1 MKNGLL
7 VLLFPFLFVLT
18 DVFIRFSLIQLYST
32 KQLFFYALSV
42 IASVLFFVWMLLV
55 LKALKP
61 RMFLFNSILA
71 VFSTY
76 LVVSIMGS
84 YAFFYFNGFFPNYYT
99 YEYFKN
105 EPLSAMVLVKDSINF
120 LEIGFLLCTIFG
132 VFIFLRKLCL
142 RDLNLKSKRWI
153 IYLFAIYLGVFSIL
167 VFKLKKYDQ
176 CLLVDTNFS
185 AAVSRHI
192 IDWETERKFTGKG
205 LGERKPI
212 LLEKTAEK
220 REFNVL
226 VVVFESLRKQNLEA
240 YGYKRK
246 TTPNFTQ
253 FAKDH
258 PSEFF
263 VFKHPYTVSSTTM
276 LAVPAVLSGIAPY
289 QDPKIFYSQPI
300 LWDFAKMLN
309 YRNFFASSHSLEWYR
324 FDRFYKNEK
333 VDQLWCKET
342 SGKPFFNDLGVDD
355 KYTIEHVNSLIRKK
369 SEKPFFGIVQLNS
382 THYPYNVPKEFVKW
396 SGSFLDEYDNA
407 ILYQDY
413 VIGKLFSQLK
423 KSGKLDN
430 TVIIFTS
437 DHGESLKDHH
447 NIGHVD
453 SYYAETISVPLML
466 YLPSGIAA
474 HLDRKVLRENRSKTT
489 SNIDV
494 APTVISLLGL
504 TGNKEVAALM
514 NNYTGYSL
522 FTKIPKNRA
531 LITMNNNKIA
541 RFKVGISIVRGNFHY
556 IHRTNIVPNREEIYD
571 IKKDKKEERIL
582 PLNRKHRRIQELMNC
597 FKQYPLC
604 TKYLPQSQPR

>member
-1 MKNGLL
+1 MKNGVL
-7 VLLFPFLFVLT
+7 VLLFPLLFVAV
-18 DVFIRFSLIQLYST
+18 DVLIRFPLIQLYST
-32 KQLFFYALSV
+32 WQLFFYALSV
-42 IASVLFFVWMLLV
+42 IASTLFFVLVILV
-55 LKALKP
+55 LRVLKS
-61 RMFLFNSILA
+61 RIFLFNSILA
-71 VFSTY
+71 IFSIY
-76 LVVSIMGS
+76 LVVAILGS
-84 YAFFYFNGFFPNYYT
+84 YSFFYFNGFFPNYYT

-105 EPLSAMVLVKDSINF
+105 EPLSALVLVKDSINF
-120 LEIGFLLCTIFG
+120 SEIFFLFSIILCVFLLLKKVCMRNFN
-132 VFIFLRKLCL
+132 
-142 RDLNLKSKRWI
+142 LNFKRWI
-153 IYLFAIYLGVFSIL
+153 ISLFALHLGVFSIL

-176 CLLVDTNFS
+176 CFLVDTNFS
-185 AAVSRHI
+185 VAISRHI

-205 LGERKPI
+205 LGERNPI
-212 LLEKTAEK
+212 LLPKTKEK
-220 REFNVL
+220 RNFNVL

-253 FAKDH
+253 FSKDH

-276 LAVPAVLSGIAPY
+276 LAVPAVLTGIAPY

-309 YRNFFASSHSLEWYR
+309 YRNFFVSSHSLEWYR

-369 SEKPFFGIVQLNS
+369 SDKPFFGIVQLNA
-382 THYPYNVPKEFVKW
+382 THYPYNVPKEFQKW
-396 SGSFLDEYDNA
+396 SGSIQDEYDNA
-407 ILYQDY
+407 ILYQDF

-437 DHGESLKDHH
+437 DHGESVKDHH

-453 SYYAETISVPLML
+453 SYYAETISIPLLL
-466 YLPSGIAA
+466 YMPNGIAA
-474 HLDRKVLRENRSKTT
+474 HLDRKVLRENNTKTT
-489 SNIDV
+489 SNIDI

-504 TGNKEVAALM
+504 TENKKIGELM
-514 NNYTGYSL
+514 KNYSGYSL
-522 FTKIPKNRA
+522 FCEIPKNRS

-541 RFKVGISIVRGNFHY
+541 RFKVGISIVGSNLHY

-571 IKKDKKEERIL
+571 IKKDKKEEQIL
-582 PLNRKHRRIQELMNC
+582 SLNRKSKRIKELMNC
-597 FKQYPLC
+597 FKHYPLC
-604 TKYLPQSQPR
+604 AKYLPQSQLR

>member
-1 MKNGLL
+1 MKNGIQL
-7 VLLFPFLFVLT
+7 LLFPLLFALA

-42 IASVLFFVWMLLV
+42 IASTLFFVLVILV
-55 LKALKP
+55 LKASKT
-61 RMFLFNSILA
+61 RIFLFNSILA
-71 VFSTY
+71 VFSIY
-76 LVVSIMGS
+76 LVVAILGS
-84 YAFFYFNGFFPNYYT
+84 YSFFYFNGFFPNYYT

-105 EPLSAMVLVKDSINF
+105 EPLSALVLVKDSVNYGELFI
-120 LEIGFLLCTIFG
+120 LLCTISG
-132 VFIFLRKLCL
+132 VFLVLRKLCL
-142 RDLNLKSKRWI
+142 YEWNLNYKHWI
-153 IYLFAIYLGVFSIL
+153 FSLFTLYLGVFSIL
-167 VFKLKKYDQ
+167 VLKLKKYDQ

-185 AAVSRHI
+185 AAVTRHI
-192 IDWETERKFTGKG
+192 IDWEKELKFTGKG

-212 LLEKTAEK
+212 SLQKTAGK
-220 REFNVL
+220 RNFNVL

-246 TTPNFTQ
+246 TTPNFTK
-253 FAKDH
+253 FSKDH
-258 PSEFF
+258 SSEFF

-276 LAVPAVLSGIAPY
+276 LAVPAVLTGIAPY

-309 YRNFFASSHSLEWYR
+309 YSNFFASSHSLEWYR

-333 VDQLWCKET
+333 VDQIWCKET

-355 KYTIEHVNSLIRKK
+355 MHTIEHVNSLIRKK

-396 SGSFLDEYDNA
+396 EGTFQDEYDNA

-423 KSGKLDN
+423 KSGKLEN

-437 DHGESLKDHH
+437 DHGESLKDHN

-466 YLPSGIAA
+466 YLPKGIAA
-474 HLDRKVLRENRSKTT
+474 HLDRKNLRENSSKTT

-504 TGNKEVAALM
+504 TDNKEVGALM
-514 NNYTGYSL
+514 KNYSGYSL
-522 FTKIPKNRA
+522 FTKIPKNRT

-541 RFKVGISIVRGNFHY
+541 RFKVGISIVRDNMHY
-556 IHRTNIVPNREEIYD
+556 IHRTNIVPNREEMYD
-571 IKKDKKEERIL
+571 IKKDKKETRIL
-582 PLNRKHRRIQELMNC
+582 PLNRKNRRIKELMNC

-604 TKYLPQSQPR
+604 TKYLPQSQLR

>member
-7 VLLFPFLFVLT
+7 VLLFPILFALS
-18 DVFIRFSLIQLYST
+18 DVFIRFSLIKLYST
-32 KQLFFYALSV
+32 KQLFFYLLSV
-42 IASVLFFVWMLLV
+42 IASTLFFVLVTLV
-55 LKALKP
+55 LNTLKT
-61 RMFLFNSILA
+61 RAFLFNLILA
-71 VFSTY
+71 LFSSY
-76 LVVSIMGS
+76 LVVSILGS
-84 YAFFYFNGFFPNYYT
+84 YSFFYLNGFFPNYYT

-105 EPLSAMVLVKDSINF
+105 EPLSALVLIKDSVNF
-120 LEIGFLLCTIFG
+120 FQLFILLCTNSG
-132 VFIFLRKLCL
+132 VFILLRKLCL
-142 RDLNLKSKRWI
+142 YDLNLKSKRWI
-153 IYLFAIYLGVFSIL
+153 ISLFALYLGVFSIL
-167 VFKLKKYDQ
+167 VVKLKKYDQ

-185 AAVSRHI
+185 AAVTRHI

-212 LLEKTAEK
+212 LLQKTVEK
-220 REFNVL
+220 RDFNVL

-246 TTPNFTQ
+246 TTPNFTR
-253 FAKDH
+253 FSNDH

-342 SGKPFFNDLGVDD
+342 SGMPFFNDLGVDD
-355 KYTIEHVNSLIRKK
+355 KYTIAHVNSLIRKK

-396 SGSFLDEYDNA
+396 SGSFQDEYDNA

-413 VIGKLFSQLK
+413 VISKLFSQLK
-423 KSGKLDN
+423 KSGKLEN

-437 DHGESLKDHH
+437 DHGESLKDHN

-466 YLPSGIAA
+466 YLPKGIAT
-474 HLDRKVLRENRSKTT
+474 HLDRKMLRENSSKTT

-504 TGNKEVAALM
+504 TDNKEVGALLK
-514 NNYTGYSL
+514 NYSGYSL
-522 FTKIPKNRA
+522 FTKIPKDRA

-541 RFKVGISIVRGNFHY
+541 RFKVGISIIRGNLHY
-556 IHRTNIVPNREEIYD
+556 IHRTNIVPNREEMYD
-571 IKKDKKEERIL
+571 IKKDKKEARIL
-582 PLNRKHRRIQELMNC
+582 PLNRKHMRIKELMNC

-604 TKYLPQSQPR
+604 TKYLPQSQLR